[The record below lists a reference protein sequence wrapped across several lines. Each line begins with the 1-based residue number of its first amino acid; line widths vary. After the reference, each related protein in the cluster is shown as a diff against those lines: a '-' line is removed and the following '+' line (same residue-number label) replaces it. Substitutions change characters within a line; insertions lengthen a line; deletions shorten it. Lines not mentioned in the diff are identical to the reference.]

1 MADFNLAA
9 AIGGTGEAPDYEKLL
24 SNWQKSRIPQGPDSA
39 DKAHLRDLYKMIS
52 VDKTAYHPVYQ
63 KEVTKATQDFYLTY
77 RNARANN
84 DDDVVE
90 QVQTAFERWNEIAD
104 NAKLKSPDLFALKN
118 KAEGGAKSGI
128 FVSPSD
134 ILAANLLK
142 DSKSPEDFYG
152 RLEANKDALN
162 DGYFN
167 FDSQNQT
174 IITPTHPTIDY
185 DRELKSILSTKKLTI
200 GEQQIKSADGKTT
213 TTQSVQGLPL
223 DRQDARK
230 LRNYYLDNTGEDPG
244 EEYKY
249 NAYDVGKESY
259 WKTDPMIKQQYRAT
273 HPEFKA
279 LSDDAL
285 YNEFYKQHVIPNTP
299 MVEKTV
305 SLYAGPRTS
314 LYVNTAETNEPG
326 TFQGSAT
333 TFTYANGKTINSKR
347 TTALSKDAEG
357 VPVQWAANQ
366 YAVDKATGLPA
377 FDSSDTGNYNF
388 KIANVMVLPCIKAKD
403 ASGRIYW
410 KPLDATSESE
420 VQANGELAK
429 GLRYLPFAEATI
441 QELNISALPTV
452 GGKNILMPLY
462 EDGTVKKVNNSND
475 QGSALLGALF
485 TNRKLNEKESINWRT
500 EWNRMS
506 KLFK

>member
-9 AIGGTGEAPDYEKLL
+9 AVGATGETPDYEKMLN
-24 SNWQKSRIPQGPDSA
+24 NWQKSRIPKGPDSA

-167 FDSQNQT
+167 FDPVNQT
-174 IITPTHPTIDY
+174 IITPTHPIIDY

-200 GEQQIKSADGKTT
+200 GEQKIKSADGKTT
-213 TTQSVQGLPL
+213 TTQSIQGLPL
-223 DRQDARK
+223 DREGARK

-244 EEYKY
+244 SENNY
-249 NAYDVGKESY
+249 NAYDVGKQSY
-259 WKTDPMIKQQYRAT
+259 WETNPNIKQQYRAT

-299 MVEKTV
+299 MVDKTAT
-305 SLYAGPRTS
+305 LYEGARTNI
-314 LYVNTAETNEPG
+314 YVNNAETTEPG

-333 TFTYANGKTINSKR
+333 TFTYANGKTINSRR
-347 TTALSKDAEG
+347 TTALSKDADG
-357 VPVQWAANQ
+357 VAVQWAANQ

-377 FDSSDTGNYNF
+377 FDASDTGNYNF

-462 EDGTVKKVNNSND
+462 EDGIIKKVNDSND

-485 TNRKLNEKESINWRT
+485 TNRKLNDKESANWRL
-500 EWNRMS
+500 EWKRMF

>member
-1 MADFNLAA
+1 MAEFNLAA
-9 AIGGTGEAPDYEKLL
+9 AIGATGETPNYEKML
-24 SNWQKSRIPQGPDSA
+24 SNWQKSRVPQGPDAA
-39 DKAHLRDLYKMIS
+39 DKAHLRDLYKMVTI
-52 VDKTAYHPVYQ
+52 DKTAYHPVYQ
-63 KEVTKATQDFYLTY
+63 QQIVKATADFYDTY
-77 RNARANN
+77 RNARASNA
-84 DDDVVE
+84 DDVVE
-90 QVQTAFERWNEIAD
+90 QVQSAFEKWNQIAD
-104 NAKLKSPDLFALKN
+104 NAKLKSPDLFALQK
-118 KAEGGAKSGI
+118 KAEGGAKAGL
-128 FVSPSD
+128 FVSPSEKFAAQ
-134 ILAANLLK
+134 ILTKSNSPEAFYENLL
-142 DSKSPEDFYG
+142 
-152 RLEANKDALN
+152 LNKDALE

-167 FDSQNQT
+167 FDPQNQT
-174 IITPTHPTIDY
+174 ILTPTHPIIDY
-185 DRELKSILSTKKLTI
+185 DRELKSILSSKKLTI
-200 GEQQIKSADGKTT
+200 GEQQIKSPDGKTI

-223 DRQDARK
+223 DREDARK
-230 LRNYYLDNTGEDPG
+230 LRNYYLDKTGEDPG
-244 EEYKY
+244 EEYKL

-259 WKTDPMIKQQYRAT
+259 WTTDPMIKQQFRAT
-273 HPEFKA
+273 HPEFKT

-299 MVEKTV
+299 MVEKSAT
-305 SLYAGPRTS
+305 LYTGPRTS
-314 LYVNTAETNEPG
+314 VYVNNALTDEPG

-357 VPVQWAANQ
+357 VAVQWAANQ

-377 FDSSDTGNYNF
+377 FDTNDTGNYNF

-410 KPLDATSESE
+410 KPLDATSEAE

-462 EDGTVKKVNNSND
+462 EDGVVKKVTDSND

-485 TNRKLNEKESINWRT
+485 TNRKLNDKESANWRL
-500 EWNRMS
+500 EWKRMA

>member
-39 DKAHLRDLYKMIS
+39 DKAHLRDLYKMVTI
-52 VDKTAYHPVYQ
+52 DKTAYHPVYQ
-63 KEVTKATQDFYLTY
+63 NEIVNATADFYNTY
-77 RNARANN
+77 RNARTNN
-84 DDDVVE
+84 SDDVVE
-90 QVQTAFERWNEIAD
+90 QVQTAFERWNQVAD
-104 NAKLKSPDLFALKN
+104 NAKLKSPDLFGLQK
-118 KAEGGAKSGI
+118 KAEGGAKSGV

-142 DSKSPEDFYG
+142 DSKSPEDFYS
-152 RLEANKDALN
+152 RLEANKDALS

-167 FDSQNQT
+167 FDSKNQT
-174 IITPTHPTIDY
+174 IITPTHPIIDY

-200 GEQQIKSADGKTT
+200 GEQQIKSADGKTV

-223 DRQDARK
+223 DREDARK
-230 LRNYYLDNTGEDPG
+230 LRNYYLDKTGEDPG
-244 EEYKY
+244 EEYKL
-249 NAYDVGKESY
+249 NAYDIGKESY

-273 HPEFKA
+273 HPEFKT

-299 MVEKTV
+299 MVEKSV

-314 LYVNTAETNEPG
+314 VYVNNAVTTEPG
-326 TFQGSAT
+326 TFQGNAT

-347 TTALSKDAEG
+347 TTALSKDSDG

-377 FDSSDTGNYNF
+377 FDTSDTGNYNF
-388 KIANVMVLPCIKAKD
+388 KIANVMVLPCIKAQD
-403 ASGRIYW
+403 ANGRIYW
-410 KPLDATSESE
+410 KPLDAASESE

-441 QELNISALPTV
+441 QELSISALPTV

-462 EDGTVKKVNNSND
+462 EDGVVKNINNSND

-485 TNRKLNEKESINWRT
+485 TNRKLNDKESANWRL
-500 EWNRMS
+500 EWKRMS

>member
-9 AIGGTGEAPDYEKLL
+9 AVGATGETPNYEKML
-24 SNWQKSRIPQGPDSA
+24 SNWQKSRVPQGPDSA
-39 DKAHLRDLYKMIS
+39 DKAHLRDLYKM
-52 VDKTAYHPVYQ
+52 VALDKTVYHDVYHN
-63 KEVTKATQDFYLTY
+63 EMVKATGDFYETY
-77 RNARANN
+77 RNARTNN
-84 DDDVVE
+84 ADDVVN
-90 QVQTAFERWNEIAD
+90 QVQTAFEKWDKTQR
-104 NAKLKSPDLFALKN
+104 NALLKSPDLFALQN

-128 FVSPSD
+128 FVSPAEITAAE
-134 ILAANLLK
+134 ILAK
-142 DSKSPEDFYG
+142 SKSPEDFYG
-152 RLEANKDALN
+152 RLEANKDALS
-162 DGYFN
+162 DGYFK
-167 FDSQNQT
+167 FDPANQT
-174 IITPTHPTIDY
+174 ILTPTHPIIDY

-200 GEQQIKSADGKTT
+200 GEQKIKSADGKTT
-213 TTQSVQGLPL
+213 TTQSIQGLPL
-223 DRQDARK
+223 DREGARK
-230 LRNYYLDNTGEDPG
+230 LRNYYLDNTGEDKG
-244 EEYKY
+244 SENNY

-259 WKTDPMIKQQYRAT
+259 WETNPNIKQQYRAT

-299 MVEKTV
+299 MVDKTAT
-305 SLYAGPRTS
+305 LYEGARTNI
-314 LYVNTAETNEPG
+314 YVNNAATSEPG
-326 TFQGSAT
+326 TFQGNAT
-333 TFTYANGKTINSKR
+333 TFTYANGKTINSRR
-347 TTALSKDAEG
+347 TTALSKDSDG

-377 FDSSDTGNYNF
+377 FDTTDTGNYNF

-410 KPLDATSESE
+410 KPLDAASESE

-429 GLRYLPFAEATI
+429 NLRYLPFAEATI
-441 QELNISALPTV
+441 QELAISALPTV

-462 EDGTVKKVNNSND
+462 EDGVVKNINNSND

-485 TNRKLNEKESINWRT
+485 TNRKLNDKESANWRL
-500 EWNRMS
+500 EWKRMS